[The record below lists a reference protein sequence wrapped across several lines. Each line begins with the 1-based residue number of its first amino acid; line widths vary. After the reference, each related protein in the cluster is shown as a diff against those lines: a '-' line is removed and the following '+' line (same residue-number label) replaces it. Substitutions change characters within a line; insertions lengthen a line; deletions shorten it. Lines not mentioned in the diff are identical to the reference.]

1 MITLAFFTVLYDQ
14 DRNDG
19 KARLRQKQKT
29 SNNISGTFISKNTK
43 NIPTMIIANINNIPC
58 MDFIVSG
65 KKKMFWCV
73 DDDLRTDIN
82 SMMQTAPSLP

>member
-1 MITLAFFTVLYDQ
+1 
-14 DRNDG
+14 
-19 KARLRQKQKT
+19 
-29 SNNISGTFISKNTK
+29 
-43 NIPTMIIANINNIPC
+43 MIIANINNIPC
-58 MDFIVSG
+58 MDFIVSS